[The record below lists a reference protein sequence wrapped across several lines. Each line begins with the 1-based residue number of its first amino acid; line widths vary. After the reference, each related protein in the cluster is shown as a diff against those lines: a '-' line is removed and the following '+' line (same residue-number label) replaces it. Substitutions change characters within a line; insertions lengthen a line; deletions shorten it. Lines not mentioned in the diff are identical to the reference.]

1 MCACMCACMCVCMS
15 VSVCARVCV
24 CVCVR
29 VRVRVRVCV
38 QLSTRCRRSGTTCS
52 GRHGGVPSLRFF
64 HAAVH
69 ANCHPI
75 GTHGNHSAMSSRTV
89 RLPQV
94 QEEKQQR
101 LKLEARL
108 QQVRR
113 PPPLRARWPAQC
125 AQSRCGCGSRASRVR
140 VQMWGSGAS
149 RVPVQMWRVRLTVSA
164 RCGCAGTLSASRT
177 IDRSIHG
184 CIHRCIGGLIHT

>member
-1 MCACMCACMCVCMS
+1 MC
-15 VSVCARVCV
+15 VCV
-24 CVCVR
+24 CVCVC
-29 VRVRVRVCV
+29 VSACACACVCAALDAM
-38 QLSTRCRRSGTTCS
+38 QTQRDYLLRQARRRTFTAFLSRRCACQ
-52 GRHGGVPSLRFF
+52 
-64 HAAVH
+64 
-69 ANCHPI
+69 CQPI
-75 GTHGNHSAMSSRTV
+75 GTHGNHSAVSSRTV

-125 AQSRCGCGSRASRVR
+125 AQSRCGCGRGGPSPGADVAVGRAESGCRCG
-140 VQMWGSGAS
+140 GSGAS

-164 RCGCAGTLSASRT
+164 RCGCAGTLSASRK

-184 CIHRCIGGLIHT
+184 CIHRCIGG